1 MKITMLGTGAALPDP
16 DRGHTSILITV
27 NEKHYLFD
35 CGNGATRQLIR
46 ANVDPSTVDVVF
58 LTHLHM
64 DHIADLPFFLLSG
77 WICDRKVKPSVIGPV
92 GTKEFLDHSLENG
105 AFSVDIN
112 ARAQFPQRRDSM
124 EMIRP
129 SISVIEPGLV
139 YEDENIKVYADYV
152 DHIESELMH
161 CFGFRV
167 EAGDKVVTFS
177 GDTAPSEALLRLAQD
192 ADVLIHECSFPEEAL
207 EFRKKVGIGT
217 FAHTSPI
224 ELGKIATKANVKTLI
239 PTHFAH
245 FDTTS
250 PIVKKYL
257 AKHMPIDA
265 VGPETLDNVAR
276 DIRENFNGS
285 LQLGRD
291 LLRVDV

>member
-1 MKITMLGTGAALPDP
+1 MKVTMLGTGAALPDP

-27 NEKHYLFD
+27 NEKQYLFD

-77 WICDRKVKPSVIGPV
+77 WICDRKVKPSIIGPP
-92 GTKEFLDHSLENG
+92 GTKEFVDHSLENG
-105 AFSVDIN
+105 AFAVDIN

-129 SISVIEPGLV
+129 DISIVTPGLV

-152 DHIESELMH
+152 EHIESEFMH

-224 ELGKIATKANVKTLI
+224 ELGKIATQANVKTLI

-257 AKHMPIDA
+257 AKHMPIEA
-265 VGPETLDNVAR
+265 VGPEMLDSVAN
-276 DIRENFNGS
+276 DIRENFKGS